1 MGNLCC
7 KPPPPP
13 PYTETNES
21 TPLVKSSGSPEGWVL
36 TVAKPY
42 ESAGYVIEAIST
54 MAATTGDS
62 EANSVGVRFNN
73 SPPLRTVKAF
83 SLRRGGE
90 NVDIALASQVAS
102 AMPLIRK
109 MGPTSRETD
118 ALELMIAD
126 FMEKGVPPR
135 TIEF

>member
-1 MGNLCC
+1 MGNFCC
-7 KPPPPP
+7 NAPPPA
-13 PYTETNES
+13 YSESNES
-21 TPLVKSSGSPEGWVL
+21 TPLVKSPEGWVL
-36 TVAKPY
+36 TVAKP
-42 ESAGYVIEAIST
+42 SHPAGYVIEAIST
-54 MAATTGDS
+54 MAATTGDF
-62 EANSVGVRFNN
+62 EAKSVGVRFNN
-73 SPPLRTVKAF
+73 RAPVRTVNAF
-83 SLRRGGE
+83 SQRRGGG
-90 NVDIALASQVAS
+90 NVEIALASQVAS